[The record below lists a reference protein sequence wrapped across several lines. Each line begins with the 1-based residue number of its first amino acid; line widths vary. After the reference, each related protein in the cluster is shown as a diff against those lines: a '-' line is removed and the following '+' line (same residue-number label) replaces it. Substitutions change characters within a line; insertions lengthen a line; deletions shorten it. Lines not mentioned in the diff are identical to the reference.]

1 MNGRILRKIRNFR
14 VFSALLIASLTIVS
28 FQNCA
33 PQSSFCSG
41 DCAEGSTTG
50 ASKGGGSSGST
61 SAGGGRTDIWGSR
74 PGGSGGVNMGGGSNS
89 TGAGSG
95 SGGGGGAVTIG
106 GGGSGGSSGGISTG
120 GGSSSGGGSSDGT
133 FRIIKQP
140 ESASVQEQADFQMEV
155 AVSGGSQPYT
165 YQWYV
170 NSKAVT
176 GGFGNYA
183 FLAGRADSWKNEGTY
198 YVVIKDGK
206 GQSLQSTM
214 ARVTILE
221 PAVGCSAGKY
231 FTFTNATYD
240 QGYNYFTE
248 YFDGPRGKFLLHQAY
263 DIYNMLFPYP
273 SYSALTHFNVP
284 SNLAYLD
291 KTWVSCRST
300 IPRIHSPAVNPGY
313 TEYYDRFA
321 DSAEWKYEG
330 SVGFECRNK
339 KLKFISNTCKWV
351 RQPLQ

>member
-14 VFSALLIASLTIVS
+14 VLSALIIASLTIVS

-33 PQSSFCSG
+33 PQNSFCSG
-41 DCAEGSTTG
+41 ECAEEGSTTE
-50 ASKGGGSSGST
+50 ASKGSGSSS
-61 SAGGGRTDIWGSR
+61 GGRTDIWGSR

-89 TGAGSG
+89 SGSG
-95 SGGGGGAVTIG
+95 SGSSTGGGGAVTIG
-106 GGGSGGSSGGISTG
+106 GGGGSGGSSGGGISTG

-133 FRIIKQP
+133 FRITRQP
-140 ESASVQEQADFQMEV
+140 EGVSVQENGDFQLDV
-155 AVSGGSQPYT
+155 TIAGGTQPYS

-170 NSKAVT
+170 NSKAIS

-183 FLAGRADSWKNEGTY
+183 FYSGSADSWKNEGTY
-198 YVVIKDGK
+198 YVIIKDAK

-221 PAVGCSAGKY
+221 PTVGCTAGKY

-248 YFDGPRGKFLLHQAY
+248 FFDGPRGKFLLYQSY

-273 SYSALTHFNVP
+273 SYSQLTYFNVP
-284 SNLAYLD
+284 SNLNYLD
-291 KTWVSCRST
+291 KTWISCRST
-300 IPRIHSPAVNPGY
+300 IPRIHTPAVNPN
-313 TEYYDRFA
+313 YYDYGDRY
-321 DSAEWKYEG
+321 DDTSEWKYDG
-330 SVGFECRNK
+330 NIAFECRNK
-339 KLKFISNTCKWV
+339 KLKMISNTCKWV
-351 RQPLQ
+351 RR